1 MRQSDRLWIPF
12 SISGKSEV
20 GKKQRGPDLNR
31 VLIDEGNS
39 VSNPFSQIVLKE
51 KKEEKKEIKTE
62 KKKPGEIVHG
72 YNPSLSFADI
82 LSSYEKTGDPYRMP
96 KKSASGSSSSF
107 GDILDEW
114 ENGKSKTPKKK
125 IQRQEN
131 RSSYQATKSFAAIL
145 DEYEGVYRKEES
157 RKSSNKNTS
166 DASSNVDNLLRGS
179 TLFLEES
186 EDEKVGDNVSW
197 SVIGGANKNY
207 VRKEEQEREIPK
219 KKEYKRT
226 SPGYTPS
233 STFGSLL
240 DEYEKKKT
248 NTVKTENKVASQPVK
263 EELSVKETTFFIEN
277 EEEKVPDNVSW
288 SVLGGANRN
297 YVRKEPE
304 EKHEEKEEPV
314 KEVKRISKHYTPKKS
329 FGEILSSYSKEKKN
343 EIKSEVDLKK
353 ERDEGINPSPD
364 EPFFMKGDDTL
375 VPDTVSWS
383 IIGGANPDYVR
394 KEDPESSLLTREIV
408 KKETN
413 KKTVASEPYSP
424 SSSFSDILAAYEEKK
439 SEKTFSQ
446 IIEEKGDSRKKK
458 ASLTINELR
467 RMGVQATLDLHGE
480 TQKDSEEMISSFLS
494 ESHEH
499 GLRKV
504 SIITG
509 KGLHSET
516 GSSVLR
522 DLAFSILSGSPLV
535 QEVSPAP
542 LTRGGSG
549 ALWVILKEKS

>member
-1 MRQSDRLWIPF
+1 M
-12 SISGKSEV
+12 

-39 VSNPFSQIVLKE
+39 VSNPFSKIVLKE

-96 KKSASGSSSSF
+96 KQSASTSSSSF

-114 ENGKSKTPKKK
+114 ENGKPNKEKKK
-125 IQRQEN
+125 KEIQREEN
-131 RSSYQATKSFAAIL
+131 KSSYKATRSFASIL
-145 DEYEGVYRKEES
+145 DEYEGVYRKEEA
-157 RKSSNKNTS
+157 KKNNKKNTS
-166 DASSNVDNLLRGS
+166 DASSSVDNILRGS
-179 TLFLEES
+179 TMFIEES

-207 VRKEEQEREIPK
+207 VRKEEKVE

-233 STFGSLL
+233 SSFGSLL
-240 DEYEKKKT
+240 DEYEKKKV
-248 NTVKTENKVASQPVK
+248 NTAKKEDKKIIPPPPKEEIAVK
-263 EELSVKETTFFIEN
+263 EATFFIEN

-288 SVLGGANRN
+288 SVLGGANIN
-297 YVRKEPE
+297 YVRREPE
-304 EKHEEKEEPV
+304 KEEKEEEEPIKDEK
-314 KEVKRISKHYTPKKS
+314 KEIKRVSKPYTPKKS
-329 FGEILSSYSKEKKN
+329 FAEILSSYSKEKKKT
-343 EIKSEVDLKK
+343 EAPEVKPEK
-353 ERDEGINPSPD
+353 EEKDVVAVSPD
-364 EPFFMKGDDTL
+364 EPFFMKGNDTS

-394 KEDPESSLLTREIV
+394 KEEEKQPEEIKDKE
-408 KKETN
+408 KKEAKENTR
-413 KKTVASEPYSP
+413 VSEPYSP
-424 SSSFSDILAAYEEKK
+424 SSSFSDILSAYEEKK
-439 SEKTFSQ
+439 TEKTFSQ
-446 IIEEKGDSRKKK
+446 IMEEKGDNRKKK

-480 TQKDSEEMISSFLS
+480 TQKDSGEMISSFLT
-494 ESHEH
+494 ESFEH

-522 DLAFSILSGSPLV
+522 DLAFSLLSGSSLV

-549 ALWVILKEKS
+549 ALWVILREKSE

>member
-1 MRQSDRLWIPF
+1 M
-12 SISGKSEV
+12 

-39 VSNPFSQIVLKE
+39 VSNPFSKIVLKE

-96 KKSASGSSSSF
+96 KKSASTSSSSF

-114 ENGKSKTPKKK
+114 ENGKPKEKKK
-125 IQRQEN
+125 KVIQREEN
-131 RSSYQATKSFAAIL
+131 KSSYKATRSFASIL
-145 DEYEGVYRKEES
+145 DEYEGVYRKEET
-157 RKSSNKNTS
+157 KKNNKKNTS
-166 DASSNVDNLLRGS
+166 DASSSVDNILRGS
-179 TLFLEES
+179 TMFIEES

-207 VRKEEQEREIPK
+207 VRKEEKVE

-233 STFGSLL
+233 SSFGSLL
-240 DEYEKKKT
+240 DEYEKKKA
-248 NTVKTENKVASQPVK
+248 NTVKKEDKTITPPPK
-263 EELSVKETTFFIEN
+263 EEITAFFIEN

-288 SVLGGANRN
+288 SVIGGANIN
-297 YVRKEPE
+297 YVRREP
-304 EKHEEKEEPV
+304 EKEEEEKPV
-314 KEVKRISKHYTPKKS
+314 KEEKKEIKRVSKPYTPKKS
-329 FGEILSSYSKEKKN
+329 FAEILSSYSKEKK
-343 EIKSEVDLKK
+343 KTEVPEVEPEK
-353 ERDEGINPSPD
+353 EEKDEVALSPD
-364 EPFFMKGDDTL
+364 EPFFMKGNDTS

-394 KEDPESSLLTREIV
+394 KEEQKHPEDVKDKE
-408 KKETN
+408 KKEARENTR
-413 KKTVASEPYSP
+413 VSEPYSP
-424 SSSFSDILAAYEEKK
+424 SSSFSDILSAYEEKK
-439 SEKTFSQ
+439 AEKTFSQ
-446 IIEEKGDSRKKK
+446 IMEEKGDNRKKK

-480 TQKDSEEMISSFLS
+480 TQKDSGEMISSFLN
-494 ESHEH
+494 ESYEH

-522 DLAFSILSGSPLV
+522 DLAFSLLSGSPLV

-549 ALWVILKEKS
+549 ALWVILREKSE

>member
-1 MRQSDRLWIPF
+1 M
-12 SISGKSEV
+12 

-39 VSNPFSQIVLKE
+39 VSNPFSKIVLKE

-72 YNPSLSFADI
+72 YNPALSFADI

-96 KKSASGSSSSF
+96 KKSASTSSSSF

-114 ENGKSKTPKKK
+114 ENGKPNKEKKK
-125 IQRQEN
+125 KEIQREEN
-131 RSSYQATKSFAAIL
+131 KSSYKATRSFASIL
-145 DEYEGVYRKEES
+145 DEYEGVYRKEEA
-157 RKSSNKNTS
+157 KKNNKKNTS
-166 DASSNVDNLLRGS
+166 DASSSVDNILRGS
-179 TLFLEES
+179 TMFIEES

-207 VRKEEQEREIPK
+207 VRKEEKVEK

-233 STFGSLL
+233 SSFGSLL
-240 DEYEKKKT
+240 DEYEKKKV
-248 NTVKTENKVASQPVK
+248 NTAKKEDKKIIPPPPKEEIAVK
-263 EELSVKETTFFIEN
+263 EATFFIEN

-288 SVLGGANRN
+288 SVLGGANIN
-297 YVRKEPE
+297 YVRREPE
-304 EKHEEKEEPV
+304 KEEKEEEEPI
-314 KEVKRISKHYTPKKS
+314 KEEKKEIKRVSKPYTPKKS
-329 FGEILSSYSKEKKN
+329 FAEILSSYSKEKKKT
-343 EIKSEVDLKK
+343 EAPEVKPEK
-353 ERDEGINPSPD
+353 EEKDVVAVSPD
-364 EPFFMKGDDTL
+364 EPFFMKGNDTS

-394 KEDPESSLLTREIV
+394 KEEEKQPEEIKDKE
-408 KKETN
+408 KKEAKENTR
-413 KKTVASEPYSP
+413 VSEPYSP
-424 SSSFSDILAAYEEKK
+424 SSSFSDILSAYEEKK
-439 SEKTFSQ
+439 TEKTFSQ
-446 IIEEKGDSRKKK
+446 IMEEKGDNRKKK

-480 TQKDSEEMISSFLS
+480 TQKDSGEMISSFLT
-494 ESHEH
+494 ESYEH

-522 DLAFSILSGSPLV
+522 DLAFSLLSGSSLV

-549 ALWVILKEKS
+549 ALWVILREKSE

>member
-1 MRQSDRLWIPF
+1 MRPSDLLSIPY

-39 VSNPFSQIVLKE
+39 VSNPFSKIVLKE

-96 KKSASGSSSSF
+96 KKSASTTSSSF

-114 ENGKSKTPKKK
+114 ENGKPKEKKK
-125 IQRQEN
+125 KEIQREEN
-131 RSSYQATKSFAAIL
+131 KSSYKATRSFASIL
-145 DEYEGVYRKEES
+145 DEYEGVYRKEEAKKNN
-157 RKSSNKNTS
+157 RKNTS
-166 DASSNVDNLLRGS
+166 DASSSVDNLLRGS
-179 TLFLEES
+179 TMFIEES
-186 EDEKVGDNVSW
+186 EDDKVADNVSW

-207 VRKEEQEREIPK
+207 VRKEEKTPQ

-226 SPGYTPS
+226 SSSYTPS
-233 STFGSLL
+233 SSFGSLL
-240 DEYEKKKT
+240 DEYEKKKA
-248 NTVKTENKVASQPVK
+248 NTVKKEDKMIPQPPK
-263 EELSVKETTFFIEN
+263 EENAVSETTFFIEN
-277 EEEKVPDNVSW
+277 EEEKVPDSVSW
-288 SVLGGANRN
+288 SVLGGANIN
-297 YVRKEPE
+297 YVRREPE
-304 EKHEEKEEPV
+304 KKEEEKPV
-314 KEVKRISKHYTPKKS
+314 KEEKKEIKRVSKPYTPKKS
-329 FGEILSSYSKEKKN
+329 FAEILSSYSKEKK
-343 EIKSEVDLKK
+343 KTEVPEVEPEK
-353 ERDEGINPSPD
+353 EEKEDAVSPD
-364 EPFFMKGDDTL
+364 EPFFMKSDDTP

-394 KEDPESSLLTREIV
+394 KEGEKQPEEIKDKE
-408 KKETN
+408 KKETREN
-413 KKTVASEPYSP
+413 TRVSEPYSP
-424 SSSFSDILAAYEEKK
+424 SSSFSDILSAYEEKK
-439 SEKTFSQ
+439 TEKTFSQ
-446 IIEEKGDSRKKK
+446 IMEEKGDNRKKK

-480 TQKDSEEMISSFLS
+480 TQKDSGEMISSFLN
-494 ESHEH
+494 ESYEH

-522 DLAFSILSGSPLV
+522 DLAFSLLSGSPIV

-549 ALWVILKEKS
+549 ALWVILREKSE

>member
-1 MRQSDRLWIPF
+1 M
-12 SISGKSEV
+12 

-39 VSNPFSQIVLKE
+39 VSNPFSKIVLKE

-96 KKSASGSSSSF
+96 KKSASTSSSSF

-114 ENGKSKTPKKK
+114 ENGKPNKEKKK
-125 IQRQEN
+125 KEIQREEN
-131 RSSYQATKSFAAIL
+131 KSSYKATRSFASIL
-145 DEYEGVYRKEES
+145 DEYEGVYRKEEA
-157 RKSSNKNTS
+157 KKNNKKNTS
-166 DASSNVDNLLRGS
+166 DASSSVDNILRGS
-179 TLFLEES
+179 TMFIEES

-207 VRKEEQEREIPK
+207 VRKEEKVEK

-233 STFGSLL
+233 SSFGSLL
-240 DEYEKKKT
+240 DEYEKKKV
-248 NTVKTENKVASQPVK
+248 NTAKKEDKKIIPPPPKEEIAVK
-263 EELSVKETTFFIEN
+263 EATFFIEN

-288 SVLGGANRN
+288 SVLGGANIN
-297 YVRKEPE
+297 YVRREPE
-304 EKHEEKEEPV
+304 KEEKEEGEPI
-314 KEVKRISKHYTPKKS
+314 KEEKKEIKRVSKPYTPKKS
-329 FGEILSSYSKEKKN
+329 FAEILSSYSKEKKKT
-343 EIKSEVDLKK
+343 EAPEVKPEK
-353 ERDEGINPSPD
+353 EEKDVVAVSPD
-364 EPFFMKGDDTL
+364 EPFFMKGNDTS

-394 KEDPESSLLTREIV
+394 KEGEKQPENIKDKEKKDARENTRV
-408 KKETN
+408 
-413 KKTVASEPYSP
+413 SEPYSP
-424 SSSFSDILAAYEEKK
+424 SSSFSDILSAYEEKK
-439 SEKTFSQ
+439 TEKTFSQ
-446 IIEEKGDSRKKK
+446 IMEEKGDNRKKK

-480 TQKDSEEMISSFLS
+480 TQKDSGEMISSFLT
-494 ESHEH
+494 ESYEH

-522 DLAFSILSGSPLV
+522 DLAFSLLSGSSLV

-549 ALWVILKEKS
+549 ALWVILREKSE

>member
-1 MRQSDRLWIPF
+1 M
-12 SISGKSEV
+12 

-39 VSNPFSQIVLKE
+39 VSNPFSKIVLKE

-96 KKSASGSSSSF
+96 KKSASTSSSSF

-114 ENGKSKTPKKK
+114 ENGKPNKEKKK
-125 IQRQEN
+125 KEIQSEEN
-131 RSSYQATKSFAAIL
+131 KSSYKATRSFASIL
-145 DEYEGVYRKEES
+145 DEYEGVYRKEEA
-157 RKSSNKNTS
+157 KKNNKKNTS
-166 DASSNVDNLLRGS
+166 DASSSVDNILRGS
-179 TLFLEES
+179 TMFIEES

-207 VRKEEQEREIPK
+207 VRKEEKVEK

-233 STFGSLL
+233 SSFGSLL
-240 DEYEKKKT
+240 DEYEKKKV
-248 NTVKTENKVASQPVK
+248 NTAKKEDKKIIPPPPKEEIAVK
-263 EELSVKETTFFIEN
+263 EATFFIEN

-288 SVLGGANRN
+288 SVLGGANIN
-297 YVRKEPE
+297 YVRREPE
-304 EKHEEKEEPV
+304 QEEKEEGEPI
-314 KEVKRISKHYTPKKS
+314 KEEKKEIKRVSKPYTPKKS
-329 FGEILSSYSKEKKN
+329 FAEILSSYSKEKKKT
-343 EIKSEVDLKK
+343 EAPEVKPEK
-353 ERDEGINPSPD
+353 EEKDVVAVSPD
-364 EPFFMKGDDTL
+364 EPFFMKGNDTS

-394 KEDPESSLLTREIV
+394 KEGEKQPENIKDKEKKDARENTRV
-408 KKETN
+408 
-413 KKTVASEPYSP
+413 SEPYSP
-424 SSSFSDILAAYEEKK
+424 SSSFSDILSAYEEKK
-439 SEKTFSQ
+439 TEKTFSQ
-446 IIEEKGDSRKKK
+446 IMEEKGDNRKKK

-480 TQKDSEEMISSFLS
+480 TQKDSGEMISSFLT
-494 ESHEH
+494 ESYEH

-522 DLAFSILSGSPLV
+522 DLAFSLLSGSSLV

-549 ALWVILKEKS
+549 ALWVILREKSE